1 MPVDANSSISNLL
14 RAQQTG
20 FRQVVDEQNQL
31 VRNTETTG
39 LKAKLVSMVERG
51 SMKSG
56 SLAGRAIK
64 IMVDGKK
71 FENISH
77 QLRAN
82 ADRSVKNVLTAVAE
96 TETRGLD
103 ADLKKMVESR
113 IDGRLGDKRSGF
125 SAKEFS
131 SLHEAI
137 TEKFIPER
145 LASRQPIIDAIES
158 GQPTSTMQALGQSD
172 LRIAIESLTTGRSPR
187 QLLNETRTP
196 FRKAVNL
203 EGVMAVTSEITCLAN
218 TLKNSGEVM
227 ALQSQIRRLET
238 GAAAAEPER
247 LAQLQTELAELQGR
261 ADAQAEA
268 TKASYV
274 AILEGL
280 HEQISAGEDA
290 LTLSASRYEED
301 VPHGPG
307 VEDLSKMV
315 IRHNSQNRDG
325 LEPSREPQEQVG
337 KRSVSFDKAYTREDT
352 AAAGLDQTQLWELAE
367 TRGNLTLDQVETAL
381 AEVDMNSLRDPL
393 LSRLENK
400 VTKSLNNIV
409 RRQGQDTDVQA
420 RVRTAREHPLCNPEV
435 GFTNH
440 RYHGL
445 DDIGDMLSI
454 MDVDAPLV
462 SDKKLA
468 FEMYDSLMRT
478 AGNRYETQEDR
489 ATAAELKQHPVFKK
503 HVLGYIEEKMSG
515 TTLNDR
521 GKEAAIAV
529 LRDVSNDASASDAGR
544 AQAAALLQRLAE
556 MEPYSIST
564 SSE

>member
-20 FRQVVDEQNQL
+20 FRQAVDEQNRL

-39 LKAKLVSMVERG
+39 LKAKLVSLVERG
-51 SMKSG
+51 SIRSG

-64 IMVDGKK
+64 IMVGGKK

-82 ADRSVKNVLTAVAE
+82 ADRSVKNVLTAFAE

-103 ADLKKMVESR
+103 ADLKKMVESK
-113 IDGRLGDKRSGF
+113 IDGRLGARRSGF
-125 SAKEFS
+125 SAREFS

-137 TEKFIPER
+137 TQKFIPER
-145 LASRQPIIDAIES
+145 LASRQSIIDAIKS

-187 QLLNETRTP
+187 KLLNETRTP

-203 EGVMAVTSEITCLAN
+203 EGVMAVTSEITRLAD
-218 TLKNSGEVM
+218 TLENSGEVM

-268 TKASYV
+268 TKAGYV

-280 HEQISAGEDA
+280 HEQISTGEDA
-290 LTLSASRYEED
+290 LTLPASQYEED
-301 VPHGPG
+301 VQEGPG

-315 IRHNSQNRDG
+315 IRHNSRNRDG
-325 LEPSREPQEQVG
+325 LEPGRGPREQAGE
-337 KRSVSFDKAYTREDT
+337 RRVSFDRAYTREDT
-352 AAAGLDQTQLWELAE
+352 AAAGVDQTQLWELAE
-367 TRGNLTLDQVETAL
+367 TSGHLTLDQVETAL
-381 AEVDMNSLRDPL
+381 AEVDMNTLRDPL

-400 VTKSLNNIV
+400 VAKSLNNIV
-409 RRQGQDTDVQA
+409 KRQGRDTDVQA
-420 RVRTAREHPLCNPEV
+420 RVRTAREHALCNPEASF
-435 GFTNH
+435 GSH

-454 MDVDAPLV
+454 MDVNAPLE
-462 SDKKLA
+462 SDRKLA
-468 FEMYDSLMRT
+468 FGMYDSLMRT
-478 AGNRYETQEDR
+478 AGNRFETPEDR
-489 ATAAELKQHPVFKK
+489 ATAAELKQHPVFKE
-503 HVLGYIEEKMSG
+503 HVLDYIETRVTGPAMKKG
-515 TTLNDR
+515 R
-521 GKEAAIAV
+521 KEDTAAV
-529 LRDVSNDASASDAGR
+529 LRDVINDASAGDAGR
-544 AQAAALLQRLAE
+544 ARAAALLERLAE
-556 MEPYSIST
+556 MGPYSTPT